1 MVPVLLFGPFIIYV
15 FFYVFLPASNMWI
28 FSWLC
33 VLLIILAVAD
43 VDTVGKTTPYPKFT
57 KKYDGKEMLKGQ
69 KPSNGFPLD
78 EEETHLTE
86 MAAVAEPT
94 TSPSLSA
101 TAEPTTDPSTSA
113 TTSLFPFESFSLDTT
128 RFFLNCCHCCS
139 FVTGEKGEPGKMGK
153 QGTRKCPTECLQS
166 GGLRVKN

>member
-1 MVPVLLFGPFIIYV
+1 MVPVFLFGPFIIYV

-43 VDTVGKTTPYPKFT
+43 VDTVEKTTPYPKFT

-69 KPSNGFPLD
+69 KPSNGFPRD

-101 TAEPTTDPSTSA
+101 TAEPTTDPSTSSTA
-113 TTSLFPFESFSLDTT
+113 GLFPFESFSLDTT

-153 QGTRKCPTECLQS
+153 QGTRKCPTECPQS